1 MRSCPA
7 SHVVTFLTPP
17 GAWIE
22 PGFRIDSPHGCILEV
37 GRTGLVTILGPSR
50 EAVFELAARLLRAA
64 CRGRPPASVSARLY
78 QPRPNGELSEGRD
91 WLELPGPVDGWTII
105 IGAEVAF
112 SPTPID
118 PHIPDLSR
126 RGPALVAAQRP
137 GGA

>member
-7 SHVVTFLTPP
+7 SHILTFLTPP
-17 GAWIE
+17 GARIE

-64 CRGRPPASVSARLY
+64 CRGLPPASVSARLY
-78 QPRPNGELSEGRD
+78 QARPHGDLAEGRD

-112 SPTPID
+112 SPTAID
-118 PHIPDLSR
+118 PYLPALSR
-126 RGPALVAAQRP
+126 RAPVLVTARRP